1 MASKGKGNVRIES
14 EIERSREESDWKRL
28 IELAEQLKTR
38 SPNHGNVFIVRK
50 AQFIL
55 SYNLNVIFA
64 HVSVYLPCFC
74 FGNFRIVVSMTETLL
89 LLLLWWNQRL

>member
-38 SPNHGNVFIVRK
+38 SPNHGNVF
-50 AQFIL
+50 
-55 SYNLNVIFA
+55 
-64 HVSVYLPCFC
+64 
-74 FGNFRIVVSMTETLL
+74 VV
-89 LLLLWWNQRL
+89 QKG